1 MLAAGGPW
9 FVASAPRII
18 PILMTSHSLRF
29 DRIVRGYGELP
40 VLRGVSAA
48 IESGQTLLVTG
59 DNGTGKSTLLRC
71 LAGLLAPESGTI
83 EMQEDGTPLGPA
95 QRRGRVGYLA
105 PELSF
110 YQELT
115 VAENMHLFARLRRV
129 DRQRADELV
138 DRVGLPPGRAG
149 GALSSG
155 MRQRLR
161 WAWALLHRP
170 PLLLLD
176 EPFQNLDPASEGLTR
191 DMLNDHL
198 EQGGMAV
205 VATPAPLGLTNVATR
220 LELAR

>member
-1 MLAAGGPW
+1 
-9 FVASAPRII
+9 
-18 PILMTSHSLRF
+18 MTINSLRF
-29 DRIVRGYGELP
+29 EHLVRGYGGLP

-48 IESGQTLLVTG
+48 VASGETLLVTG

-71 LAGLLAPESGTI
+71 LAGLLAPESGSI
-83 EMQEDGTPLGPA
+83 ELTEDGTALGTG
-95 QRRGRVGYLA
+95 QRRSRVGYLS

-110 YQELT
+110 YEELT
-115 VAENMHLFARLRRV
+115 VAEIMRLFARLRRV
-129 DRQRADELV
+129 EPHRADELV
-138 DRVGLPPGRAG
+138 ERVGLPSGRAG

-161 WAWALLHRP
+161 WAWAMLHRP
-170 PLLLLD
+170 SVLLLD

-205 VATPAPLGLTNVATR
+205 IASPAPLGLSNVATR